1 MTRSTR
7 AWLEITRISNLPT
20 VLSGALVVTLG
31 GALRFAALGD
41 LIFMLIAISCFYVA
55 GFIFNDV
62 FDRHIDADERRHR
75 PIPSGRIRTHAAV
88 QIGVLLLAAG
98 LMLVAMVDQI
108 FHGPDSPRGIPGGLF
123 SAVLLIICM
132 LLYNRFHASSAWTV
146 FLMAACRVLVY
157 MTCILVSL
165 DTPEQYDRFFGY
177 FFSWSIYGPLTWY
190 LIAIFLFVAGF
201 SRIARGEV
209 APASGA
215 TNYCYHCGQGTDTG
229 KSDRCTECGK
239 TLEQDKLA
247 RSTRP
252 PLGRTIEWL
261 SLAATFAPLIILTI
275 YFVLYRARFQ
285 AWSTAVGPELGL
297 TLGEHLKTVV
307 YGLLLVLVGC
317 WFVVAAVRYC
327 RDRTNPGRSILMWLA
342 GIPLVDAVLAYELHL
357 PWLVTAICL
366 GLFLVTI
373 WGHRRIAGT

>member
-31 GALRFAALGD
+31 GALRFVTLGD

-55 GFIFNDV
+55 GFIFNDT
-62 FDRHIDADERRHR
+62 FDRHIDVDERRHR
-75 PIPSGRIRTHAAV
+75 PIPSGRIQTHTAV
-88 QIGVLLLAAG
+88 QVGVLLLAAG
-98 LMLVAMVDQI
+98 LMLVAMVDQL
-108 FHGPDSPRGIPGGLF
+108 FHGPDSPRGIPGGLL
-123 SAVLLIICM
+123 SAVLLVICM

-157 MTCILVSL
+157 VTCILVSL
-165 DTPEQYDRFFGY
+165 DTLEQYDLFFSY
-177 FFSWSIYGPLTWY
+177 FFSASYHGPLLWY

-209 APASGA
+209 APASGS
-215 TNYCYHCGQGTDTG
+215 TNYCYHCGQGIDTG
-229 KSDRCTECGK
+229 KSDRCTECGR

-247 RSTRP
+247 RSTHP
-252 PLGRTIEWL
+252 PLSRTIEWF
-261 SLAATFAPLIILTI
+261 SLAATFAPLIVLTI
-275 YFVLYRARFQ
+275 YFVFFRARHQ
-285 AWSTAVGPELGL
+285 AWATAFGAEYGI

-307 YGLLLVLVGC
+307 YGFLLVLVGC

-342 GIPLVDAVLAYELHL
+342 GIPLVDAVLAYELNL
-357 PWLVTAICL
+357 PWLVTVICL